1 MNSRSSSG
9 QTASPDPYLGISL
22 GEGMVVLLLL
32 YGTHL
37 TSHYNYLLFHGLAEI
52 FSILIAGTIA
62 IVAINCWGL
71 VRNQYVLFIG
81 ISYLFVGFLDILHT
95 LAFKGM
101 PIFKDYD
108 YYAPQLWI
116 AARYLESISMLIGL
130 SLLGSEKRVSLP
142 WSMAGYS
149 IVTAGLVAS
158 IFYFKVFP
166 VCFVAG
172 QGLTDFKVFSEYII
186 CTIMLGNIALLYWRQ
201 QHFTPQVY
209 RLLSGSAILMI
220 GMELCFT
227 LYFSDSMS
235 DAFNKIGHLLK
246 IGTFYLMYKAV
257 IVTAFRDPMQ
267 LLFRELGEQEAE
279 LESRVIERTHQLAES
294 EKLFHAICD
303 TSPMAIYMSS
313 GVEQLGGYINPTFTR
328 LFGYTINEVPSVA
341 AWWPLAYPDPEYRRW
356 VSEEWASR
364 VARAIETR
372 GEIEPMDVV
381 VTAKNGDKKYITWG
395 FVSIGEQNWAF
406 GLDLTARK
414 EAEAELELHRHHLE
428 AMVEERTTALTLA
441 KEAAEAA
448 NRAKSTFLATM
459 SHELRTPLNA
469 IMGMTELAQRRAID
483 TKQID
488 QLSKVTKA
496 SRNLLA
502 IITDILDMSRIEADR
517 LRFQSIDF
525 RLDQVIENVSNL
537 MHGLADEKHLELRIE
552 IAPAV
557 TRLSLQGDPQRLGQ
571 ILTNLVANAVK
582 FTDAGAVTV
591 SARLIE
597 ETETDV
603 KLRFDVQDTGIGI
616 SAEDQTRLFRAFEQ
630 IDGSFTRKYGG
641 SGLGLA
647 ISKQLVKL
655 MHGDIHVESELGAGS
670 TFWFTVRLNK
680 SGVAATAPDTA
691 TLKPRAQLQV
701 RHAQARILVVEDDP
715 CNQEITRGLLE
726 DTGLLVDIASDGAV
740 ALDMASRNNYDLIL
754 MDLQMSGM
762 DGLEATR
769 RLRQSSSNPLVPVIG
784 LTANVSPEAEAH
796 CRGAGMN
803 DFIGRPVESEVLCA
817 MIMKWLDHSSATA

>member
-1 MNSRSSSG
+1 
-9 QTASPDPYLGISL
+9 
-22 GEGMVVLLLL
+22 MVVLLLL

-483 TKQID
+483 TKQIE

-701 RHAQARILVVEDDP
+701 RHAEARILVVEDDP

>member
-186 CTIMLGNIALLYWRQ
+186 CTIMLGNIALLYWRR

-582 FTDAGAVTV
+582 FTDAGTVTV

>member
-582 FTDAGAVTV
+582 FTDAGTVTA

-691 TLKPRAQLQV
+691 TLKPRAQLQI
-701 RHAQARILVVEDDP
+701 RHAKARILVVEDDP

>member
-1 MNSRSSSG
+1 MNTNRPNEQSV
-9 QTASPDPYLGISL
+9 SPDPYFSISL
-22 GEGMVVLLLL
+22 GESAVVLLLL
-32 YGTHL
+32 FGTYL
-37 TSHYNYLLFHGLAEI
+37 TSHYNYLLFHSIAEL

-62 IVAINCWGL
+62 IVAINCWGA

-130 SLLGSEKRVSLP
+130 ILLGSNKRVSLP

-149 IVTAGLVAS
+149 IVTAWLVAS

-172 QGLTDFKVFSEYII
+172 HGLTDFKVFSEYII
-186 CTIMLGNIALLYWRQ
+186 CSIMLGNIALLYWRR
-201 QHFTPQVY
+201 QHFTPHVY

-227 LYFSDSMS
+227 LYFSDTMS
-235 DAFNKIGHLLK
+235 DTFNLIGHLLK

-257 IVTAFRDPMQ
+257 IVTAFRDPMT
-267 LLFRELGEQEAE
+267 LLFRELGEKEAE
-279 LESRVIERTHQLAES
+279 LEDRVHERTHQLAES
-294 EKLFHAICD
+294 EKLFRAICD
-303 TSPMAIYMSS
+303 TSPLAIYMSS
-313 GVEQLGGYINPTFTR
+313 GIEQRAGYMNPTFTR
-328 LFGYTINEVPSVA
+328 LFGYTITEVPSVA
-341 AWWPLAYPDPEYRRW
+341 EWWPLAYPDPGYRQW
-356 VSEEWASR
+356 ISEEWQRRAEK
-364 VARAIETR
+364 AIETR
-372 GEIEPMDVV
+372 SAIEPMDVV
-381 VTAKNGDKKYITWG
+381 VTARDGQKKNITWG
-395 FVSIGEQNWAF
+395 FVSVGDQNWAF

-414 EAEAELELHRHHLE
+414 EAEAELERHRDHLE
-428 AMVEERTTALTLA
+428 AMVEERTAALTLA

-483 TKQID
+483 TKQIE
-488 QLSKVTKA
+488 QLTKVTKA

-502 IITDILDMSRIEADR
+502 IITDVLDLSRIEAER
-517 LRFQSIDF
+517 LKFERTDF
-525 RLDQVIENVSNL
+525 ALDQVIENVSNL

-552 IAPAV
+552 VAPTAAN
-557 TRLSLQGDPQRLGQ
+557 LALQGDPQRLGQ

-582 FTDAGAVTV
+582 FTDAGTVTV
-591 SARLIE
+591 SVGLIE
-597 ETETDV
+597 ETESDV
-603 KLRFDVQDTGIGI
+603 KLRFDIQDTGIGI
-616 SAEDQTRLFRAFEQ
+616 SAEDQARLFRAFEQ

-647 ISKQLVKL
+647 ISKRLAT
-655 MHGDIHVESELGAGS
+655 MMNGDIGVVSELGSGS
-670 TFWFTVRLNK
+670 TFWFTVRLSK
-680 SGVAATAPDTA
+680 SGVAATPSETAP
-691 TLKPRAQLQV
+691 LKPRAQLKAS
-701 RHAQARILVVEDDP
+701 HAGAHILVVEDDP
-715 CNQEITRGLLE
+715 CNQEITQGLLE
-726 DTGLLVDIASDGAV
+726 EAGLVVDIASDGTFAV
-740 ALDMASRNNYDLIL
+740 DMASRIRYDLIL
-754 MDLQMSGM
+754 MDLQMSKM

-769 RLRQSSSNPLVPVIG
+769 RIRQSSGNARVPVIA
-784 LTANVSPEAEAH
+784 LTANASHEAEAR
-796 CRGAGMN
+796 CREAGMN
-803 DFIGRPVESEVLCA
+803 DFIGRPVESDVLFLTV
-817 MIMKWLDHSSATA
+817 MKRLDQPAAAA

>member
-1 MNSRSSSG
+1 
-9 QTASPDPYLGISL
+9 
-22 GEGMVVLLLL
+22 MVVLLLL

-571 ILTNLVANAVK
+571 ILTNLVANAGK
-582 FTDAGAVTV
+582 FTDAGTVTA

-701 RHAQARILVVEDDP
+701 RHANARVLVVEDDP

>member
-1 MNSRSSSG
+1 MNSRSSRG

-186 CTIMLGNIALLYWRQ
+186 CTIMLGNIALLYWRR

-597 ETETDV
+597 ETATDF

-616 SAEDQTRLFRAFEQ
+616 SVEDQTRLFRAFEQ

>member
-1 MNSRSSSG
+1 
-9 QTASPDPYLGISL
+9 
-22 GEGMVVLLLL
+22 MVVLLLL

-186 CTIMLGNIALLYWRQ
+186 CTIMLGNIALLYWRR

-597 ETETDV
+597 ETATDF

-701 RHAQARILVVEDDP
+701 RHAKARILVVEDDP

>member
-1 MNSRSSSG
+1 
-9 QTASPDPYLGISL
+9 
-22 GEGMVVLLLL
+22 MVVLLLL

>member
-186 CTIMLGNIALLYWRQ
+186 CTIMLGNIALLYWRR

-597 ETETDV
+597 ETATDF

-701 RHAQARILVVEDDP
+701 RHAKARILVVEDDP

>member
-1 MNSRSSSG
+1 
-9 QTASPDPYLGISL
+9 
-22 GEGMVVLLLL
+22 MVVLLLL

-186 CTIMLGNIALLYWRQ
+186 CTIMLGNIALLYWRR

-279 LESRVIERTHQLAES
+279 LESWVIERTHQLAES

-517 LRFQSIDF
+517 LRFQSIAF
-525 RLDQVIENVSNL
+525 RLDQAIENVSNL

-582 FTDAGAVTV
+582 FTDAGTVTV

-701 RHAQARILVVEDDP
+701 RHAKARILVVEDDP